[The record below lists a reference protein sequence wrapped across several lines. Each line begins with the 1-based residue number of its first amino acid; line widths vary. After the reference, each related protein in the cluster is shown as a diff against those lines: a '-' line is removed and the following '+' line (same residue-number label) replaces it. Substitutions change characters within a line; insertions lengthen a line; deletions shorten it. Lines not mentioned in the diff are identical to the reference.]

1 MIVIYMC
8 LSLAVLYLSPFLVD
22 LVVPTA
28 HRPCSMLQE
37 VQ

>member
-22 LVVPTA
+22 LDVHPT
-28 HRPCSMLQE
+28 HRPCAMLQE